1 VRDIALVAW
10 FELFRAIRTWRAVAL
25 LVLYGVAAAGAGY
38 LFVQFVG
45 VMEGALADSL
55 GVARTETPGA
65 MMDDLLKS
73 DALIE
78 VLTAMVGSR
87 KVVDQLLAVPL
98 VALFHLWLGFLIVP
112 FFAASASAESI
123 ASDLRTRALR
133 FEVLR
138 TGRLELVLGRFA
150 GQLLLTG
157 VATACAAGVMW
168 LVAVSL
174 MANVSAMALGGW
186 LAWFSL
192 RTWAFSVPFVGIGI
206 ASSQLTA
213 SAAWARV
220 LAIGGTAG
228 SWLAYGV
235 ARWLEDERAP
245 LLADLALQML
255 PQGWIAGMWDPSGG
269 WVVSSVACC
278 AVGLAV
284 VGLGYLRFARRD
296 L

>member
-1 VRDIALVAW
+1 VRDVALVAW
-10 FELFRAIRTWRAVAL
+10 FELFRAVRTWRAVAL

-45 VMEGALADSL
+45 LMEGALADNL
-55 GVARTETPGA
+55 GVARTQTPGA
-65 MMDDLLKS
+65 MMDDLLQS
-73 DALIE
+73 EQLVE
-78 VLTAMVGSR
+78 VLSEMVGSEE
-87 KVVDQLLAVPL
+87 VAEQLLSVPL
-98 VALFHLWLGFLIVP
+98 VALFHLWLGFLLVP

-157 VATACAAGVMW
+157 VATGVASAVMW
-168 LVAVSL
+168 CVAVGF
-174 MANVSAMALGGW
+174 MAGLRPVALAGW
-186 LAWFSL
+186 LVWFAL

-206 ASSQLTA
+206 AASQLTA
-213 SAAWARV
+213 SSAWARV
-220 LAIGGTAG
+220 MAIGATGAT
-228 SWLAYGV
+228 WVAYGT

-245 LLADLALQML
+245 ILADLLLQVL
-255 PQGWIAGMWDPSGG
+255 PQGWIQGMWDPSGG
-269 WVVSSVACC
+269 WVVSSLACS
-278 AVGLAV
+278 AVGVAV
-284 VGLGYLRFARRD
+284 VALGYLRFARRD